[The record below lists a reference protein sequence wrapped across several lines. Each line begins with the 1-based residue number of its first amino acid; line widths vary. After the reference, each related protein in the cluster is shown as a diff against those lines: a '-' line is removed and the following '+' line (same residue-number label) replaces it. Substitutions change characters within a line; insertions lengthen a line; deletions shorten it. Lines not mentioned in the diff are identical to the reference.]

1 MYINSFGKRYSEL
14 QIDCGA
20 SRSPSAATNP
30 ARFPYTPPSPPV
42 YLYLPFFNQLSDWEP
57 FVSVFLAGLHAD
69 YTLEY
74 EIISGVV
81 FFFCTYLFFFYT
93 IFQVAELDMHTNL
106 SATFL
111 RIYHSSPKNKLTDY
125 TKHLNWP
132 TSWDYSA
139 INFLSLTK
147 GFQKK

>member
-57 FVSVFLAGLHAD
+57 FVSVFLADLHAD